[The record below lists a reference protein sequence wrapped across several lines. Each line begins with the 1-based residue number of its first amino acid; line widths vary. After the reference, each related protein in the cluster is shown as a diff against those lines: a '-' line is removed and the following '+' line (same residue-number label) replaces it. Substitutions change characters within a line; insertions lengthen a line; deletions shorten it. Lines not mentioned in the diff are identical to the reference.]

1 MYYSSIHT
9 PIGKLMINANEFG
22 ITSVLFS
29 DRESEEIVNKNS
41 LINSCENQLN
51 EYFLGVRKDFDLKL
65 EIKGTLFQNQVWKEL
80 EKISFGKTCSY
91 LDIAKKMNNVG
102 SIRAVGT
109 ANGSNQHAIILPCH
123 RVIGS
128 DGKLTGYAGGL
139 WRKKWLLDHEQKFA
153 DGVQKLF

>member
-1 MYYSSIHT
+1 
-9 PIGKLMINANEFG
+9 MINANEFG

-65 EIKGTLFQNQVWKEL
+65 ETKGTLFQNQVWKEL
-80 EKISFGKTCSY
+80 EKIFFGKTCSY